1 MTPRL
6 NASTAYISIIVS
18 VKNGTVES
26 ALLNNISKT
35 FAIWEDIFCDQ
46 NSAARAIWHVVPREN
61 TVSRGYILHRFGGT
75 ICFVISVTHAW
86 HSCERIPARS
96 PSAIRL
102 LKTRYLTTWTSVYTV
117 VKPRTCRRAIIVT
130 IRDRIVTGLKLLRN
144 HGVQL
149 RGSRFRII
157 RLFPTAP
164 YSLFPCFPTIS
175 VIGVEH
181 GSFRTL

>member
-1 MTPRL
+1 MGRYFLRSELSCTSDLTCRSAWKYRVAGIHSSSVRWHYMFCHFGNTRVAQL
-6 NASTAYISIIVS
+6 WAYPGSL
-18 VKNGTVES
+18 T
-26 ALLNNISKT
+26 
-35 FAIWEDIFCDQ
+35 
-46 NSAARAIWHVVPREN
+46 
-61 TVSRGYILHRFGGT
+61 
-75 ICFVISVTHAW
+75 
-86 HSCERIPARS
+86 
-96 PSAIRL
+96 SAIRL

-164 YSLFPCFPTIS
+164 YSLSSPVFRPFP
-175 VIGVEH
+175 
-181 GSFRTL
+181 